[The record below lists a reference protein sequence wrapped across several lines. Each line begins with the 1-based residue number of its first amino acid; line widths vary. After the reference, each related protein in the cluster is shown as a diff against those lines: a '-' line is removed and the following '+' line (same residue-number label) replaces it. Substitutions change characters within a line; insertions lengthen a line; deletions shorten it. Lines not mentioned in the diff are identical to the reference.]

1 MSAQQHNCLN
11 CGHILIG
18 KFCSNCGQK
27 SDTHRIT
34 LKHFITHDLIHG
46 VWHLEKGIYF
56 TIKESIFRTGKAAT
70 DYISG
75 KRIIYYNVFYLS
87 LLMLGLN
94 LLVLHYFLAY
104 TGMELKTSNGMNEVG
119 GFLKSNTKVF
129 ILLFIPLIS
138 FSGYIIFRKNKLN
151 FAEHTII
158 AGFLFCGMVFI
169 SLVQN
174 LLSLFPTAIKNILD
188 YSIIPLLSYIQVLL
202 PAWTYYKALSAKYT
216 RLGFVWRIVLMYI
229 IVLIFYLLVV
239 ISILFI
245 YKYIKTGNFEIDGN
259 FYFQN

>member
-27 SDTHRIT
+27 SDIHRIT

-119 GFLKSNTKVF
+119 GFLKSN
-129 ILLFIPLIS
+129 
-138 FSGYIIFRKNKLN
+138 
-151 FAEHTII
+151 
-158 AGFLFCGMVFI
+158 
-169 SLVQN
+169 
-174 LLSLFPTAIKNILD
+174 
-188 YSIIPLLSYIQVLL
+188 YS
-202 PAWTYYKALSAKYT
+202 
-216 RLGFVWRIVLMYI
+216 
-229 IVLIFYLLVV
+229 
-239 ISILFI
+239 
-245 YKYIKTGNFEIDGN
+245 
-259 FYFQN
+259 